1 MKKIVLVDG
10 NNLLFRSYYAT
21 AYTGNIMRNKE
32 GFPTNGVYGF
42 VNMINKIISEEKPE
56 YMMVAFDIG
65 KTFRH
70 EKYERYKDGRRETP
84 DDLKVQFPVAKK
96 ILTAMGIKYLECAGY
111 EADDIIG
118 TISMWCEKDPEYE
131 ALIVSSDKDLL
142 QLISDETVVKLL
154 KTKDYIWMDKK
165 TFNDTYGFDPIHMI
179 DLKAL
184 MGDSSDNI
192 PGVKGIG
199 EKGAIKLVSE
209 YKTIDN
215 IYENIDKIKGAM
227 QIKLIDGKEDAYYS
241 KDLVTIY
248 REVPLDITFDDLL
261 YKGENADEL
270 IDIYNDLG
278 FYSLLRKI
286 NTSEVKK
293 NKEIVGEFVDIPDT
307 AETEKNKVNNNCNE
321 NIIDNDKNESIVE
334 NIKILSN
341 NEDIDKNKIEEFKII
356 SDINDIKISEDTSIY
371 LDTTIGNYH
380 NAEILG
386 IALYNSTLS
395 CYIPFDIFKN
405 NTSIL
410 DTNYNLSTYDYKKL
424 IVVFNKYGIKVPNIN
439 FDTMISAYL
448 LNYETKD
455 DICYLANKLEVEI
468 PSYDKKEVVT
478 TEEAARRAILKA
490 KFIYNTKDKLY
501 ENMKK
506 EDNIYLFESIE
517 MPLTKV
523 LANMEIEGIRVDKKV
538 LEEMG
543 TEIKIKLEIL
553 TRDIYNYAGEEFNIN
568 SPKQLGEILFD
579 KLKLPGTKKNKNGYA
594 TDIDVL
600 KKLTEYPIIN
610 KILEYRA
617 LAKLYSTYIDGI
629 ISTIRKDGKI
639 HTIYTQTLTRTGRL
653 SSIEPNLQNIP
664 MRSEYGRLI
673 RKAFIPEN
681 NSVILSSDYSQIE
694 LRVFAHLSGVN
705 DLINAFKE
713 GVDIHTKTA
722 MDIFKVPMEGVTKNM
737 RRQAK
742 AVNFGILYGISSY
755 GLAEDIGIP
764 VKEAKEFINKYFETY
779 PGVKD
784 YMDKEIDEA
793 KRTGYVKTIMNRKR
807 VIEELKSSNY
817 KVRSMGER
825 MALNTPVQGS
835 ASDILKKAMVEI
847 NNIFEK
853 ENIKSKMLLQVH
865 DELIFNVYND
875 EIDKV
880 KDIVYNTMT
889 KVFELKVPLDV
900 DIELG
905 NNWYEAK

>member
-42 VNMINKIISEEKPE
+42 VNMINKIISDEKPE

-215 IYENIDKIKGAM
+215 IYENIDKIKGAT

-286 NTSEVKK
+286 NTSDIKK
-293 NKEIVGEFVDIPDT
+293 
-307 AETEKNKVNNNCNE
+307 EK
-321 NIIDNDKNESIVE
+321 SR
-334 NIKILSN
+334 
-341 NEDIDKNKIEEFKII
+341 EDEFKII
-356 SDINDIKISEDTSIY
+356 SDINDVKISEDTSIY

-380 NAEILG
+380 DAEILG

-395 CYIPFDIFKN
+395 CYIPYDIFKN

-410 DTNYNLSTYDYKKL
+410 DTDYNLSTYDYKKL

-455 DICYLANKLEVEI
+455 DICYLANKLNIYI

-490 KFIYNTKDKLY
+490 RFIYNTKDKLY
-501 ENMKK
+501 EDMKR

-517 MPLTKV
+517 MPLAKV
-523 LANMEIEGIRVDKKV
+523 LAKMETTGIRVDKKV

-579 KLKLPGTKKNKNGYA
+579 KLKLPGAKKNKNGYA
-594 TDIDVL
+594 TDIYVL

-629 ISTIRKDGKI
+629 ISTIREDGKI

-673 RKAFIPEN
+673 RKAFIPED

-793 KRTGYVKTIMNRKR
+793 KRNGYVKTIMNRKR

-817 KVRSMGER
+817 MVRSMGER

-847 NNIFEK
+847 SDIFEK

-905 NNWYEAK
+905 NNWYESK

>member
-32 GFPTNGVYGF
+32 GFPTNGLYGF

-70 EKYERYKDGRRETP
+70 EKYERYKDGRKETP
-84 DDLKVQFPVAKK
+84 EDLKLQFPVAKK

-118 TISMWCEKDPEYE
+118 TVSLWCEKDPEYE

-154 KTKDYIWMDKK
+154 KSKDYIMMDKK
-165 TFNDTYGFDPIHMI
+165 KFKETYGFDPINMI

-199 EKGAIKLVSE
+199 EKGAIKLISE
-209 YKTIDN
+209 YNTIDN
-215 IYENIDKIKGAM
+215 LYDNIGNIKGAM
-227 QIKLIDGKEDAYYS
+227 QTKLIEGKDDAYYS
-241 KDLVTIY
+241 RDLVTIY
-248 REVPLDITFDDLL
+248 REVPLDVTFDDLI
-261 YKGENADEL
+261 YKKENTNEL
-270 IDIYNDLG
+270 IDIYNNLG
-278 FYSLLRKI
+278 FYSLLRKMD
-286 NTSEVKK
+286 NTEKEVK
-293 NKEIVGEFVDIPDT
+293 EEV
-307 AETEKNKVNNNCNE
+307 VN
-321 NIIDNDKNESIVE
+321 
-334 NIKILSN
+334 
-341 NEDIDKNKIEEFKII
+341 EEFKVI
-356 SDINDIKISEDTSIY
+356 SNINDVVIDEDTAIY

-380 NAEILG
+380 DAQILG
-386 IALYNSTLS
+386 ISLYNKKYS
-395 CYIPFDIFKN
+395 CYIPYDIFKS
-405 NTSIL
+405 NTDIL
-410 DTNYNLSTYDYKKL
+410 NTNYNLFTYDYKKL
-424 IVVFNKYGIKVPNIN
+424 IVVFNKYGIKVPNIS

-455 DICYLANKLEVEI
+455 DICYLANNMNYNI
-468 PSYDKKEVVT
+468 PSYDKKEVITV
-478 TEEAARRAILKA
+478 EEANKRAILKA
-490 KFIYNTKDKLY
+490 KFIYSTKNKLY
-501 ENMKK
+501 EEMKK
-506 EDNIYLFESIE
+506 EDTIYLFENIE
-517 MPLTKV
+517 MPLAKV
-523 LANMEIEGIRVDKKV
+523 LAKMEIEGIRVDKNI
-538 LEEMG
+538 LNDMG
-543 TEIKIKLEIL
+543 EEIKIKLELI
-553 TRDIYNYAGEEFNIN
+553 TKDIYNYAGEEFNIN

-579 KLKLPGTKKNKNGYA
+579 KLKLPGAKKNKTGYV
-594 TDIDVL
+594 TDVDVL
-600 KKLTEYPIIN
+600 KKLVDFPIVN

-629 ISTIRKDGKI
+629 INTIREDKKI

-673 RKAFIPEN
+673 RKAFLPEE
-681 NSVILSSDYSQIE
+681 NSIIMSSDYSQIE
-694 LRVFAHLSGVN
+694 LRVFAHLSGVSE
-705 DLINAFKE
+705 LINAFND
-713 GVDIHTKTA
+713 GIDIHTKTA
-722 MDIFKVPMEGVTKNM
+722 MDIFNVPDEGVTKNM

-755 GLAEDIGIP
+755 GLSEDLGIS
-764 VKEAKEFINKYFETY
+764 VKEAKDFINKYFETY

-784 YMDKEIDEA
+784 YMNSEIEEA
-793 KRTGYVKTIMNRKR
+793 KKNGYVKTIMNRKR

-817 KVRSMGER
+817 MVRSMGER
-825 MALNTPVQGS
+825 MALNTPIQGS

-847 NNIFEK
+847 DNIFEK

-865 DELIFNVYND
+865 DELIFNVYKD
-875 EIDKV
+875 ELDKV

-889 KVFELKVPLDV
+889 KVFNLKVPLDV
-900 DIELG
+900 DIEVG

>member
-184 MGDSSDNI
+184 MGDASDNI

-215 IYENIDKIKGAM
+215 IYENIDKIKGAT

-286 NTSEVKK
+286 NISEVKK
-293 NKEIVGEFVDIPDT
+293 KEDR
-307 AETEKNKVNNNCNE
+307 K
-321 NIIDNDKNESIVE
+321 
-334 NIKILSN
+334 
-341 NEDIDKNKIEEFKII
+341 EEFKII
-356 SDINDIKISEDTSIY
+356 SDINDVKISEDTSIY

-380 NAEILG
+380 DAEILG

-395 CYIPFDIFKN
+395 CYIPYDIFKN

-410 DTNYNLSTYDYKKL
+410 DTDYNLSTYDYKKL

-455 DICYLANKLEVEI
+455 DICYLANKLNIYI

-478 TEEAARRAILKA
+478 SEEAARRAILKA
-490 KFIYNTKDKLY
+490 RFIYNTKDKLY
-501 ENMKK
+501 EDMKR

-517 MPLTKV
+517 MPLAKV
-523 LANMEIEGIRVDKKV
+523 LAKMETTGIRVDKKV

-579 KLKLPGTKKNKNGYA
+579 KLKLPGAKKNKNGYA

-629 ISTIRKDGKI
+629 ISTIREDGKI

-673 RKAFIPEN
+673 RKAFIPED

-793 KRTGYVKTIMNRKR
+793 KRNGYVKTIMNRKR

-817 KVRSMGER
+817 MVRSMGER

>member
-215 IYENIDKIKGAM
+215 IYENIDKIKGAT

-286 NTSEVKK
+286 NTSDIKK
-293 NKEIVGEFVDIPDT
+293 
-307 AETEKNKVNNNCNE
+307 EK
-321 NIIDNDKNESIVE
+321 SR
-334 NIKILSN
+334 
-341 NEDIDKNKIEEFKII
+341 EDEFKII
-356 SDINDIKISEDTSIY
+356 SDINDVKISEDTSIY

-380 NAEILG
+380 DAEILG

-395 CYIPFDIFKN
+395 CYIPYDIFKN

-410 DTNYNLSTYDYKKL
+410 DTDYNLSTYDYKKL

-448 LNYETKD
+448 LNYDTKD
-455 DICYLANKLEVEI
+455 DICYLANKLNIYI

-490 KFIYNTKDKLY
+490 RFIYNTKDKLY
-501 ENMKK
+501 EDMKR

-517 MPLTKV
+517 MPLAKV
-523 LANMEIEGIRVDKKV
+523 LAKMETTGIRVDKKV

-579 KLKLPGTKKNKNGYA
+579 KLKLPGAKKNKNGYA

-629 ISTIRKDGKI
+629 ISTIREDGKI

-673 RKAFIPEN
+673 RKAFIPED

-705 DLINAFKE
+705 DLINAFKD

-793 KRTGYVKTIMNRKR
+793 KRNGYVKTIMNRKR

-817 KVRSMGER
+817 MVRSMGER

>member
-21 AYTGNIMRNKE
+21 AYTGNVMRNKE

-184 MGDSSDNI
+184 MGDASDNI

-248 REVPLDITFDDLL
+248 REVPLNVTFDDLL

-286 NTSEVKK
+286 NTNEVKK
-293 NKEIVGEFVDIPDT
+293 EENRE
-307 AETEKNKVNNNCNE
+307 EKFKV
-321 NIIDNDKNESIVE
+321 
-334 NIKILSN
+334 
-341 NEDIDKNKIEEFKII
+341 I
-356 SDINDIKISEDTSIY
+356 SDTNDIKISEDTSIY
-371 LDTTIGNYH
+371 LDTTVGNY
-380 NAEILG
+380 NDAEILG

-395 CYIPFDIFKN
+395 CYIPYDIFKN

-410 DTNYNLSTYDYKKL
+410 DTEYNLSTYDYKKL
-424 IVVFNKYGIKVPNIN
+424 IVIFNKYGIKVPNIN

-478 TEEAARRAILKA
+478 SEEAIRRAILKA

-501 ENMKK
+501 EDMKR
-506 EDNIYLFESIE
+506 EDNIYLFENIE
-517 MPLTKV
+517 MPLAKV

-579 KLKLPGTKKNKNGYA
+579 KLKLPGAKKNKNGYA

-629 ISTIRKDGKI
+629 INTIREDGKI

-673 RKAFIPEN
+673 RKAFIPED

-755 GLAEDIGIP
+755 GLAEDIGIS

-793 KRTGYVKTIMNRKR
+793 KRNGYVKTIMNRKR

-817 KVRSMGER
+817 MVRSMGER

-847 NNIFEK
+847 NNIFEQ

>member
-42 VNMINKIISEEKPE
+42 VNMINKIISDEKPE

-215 IYENIDKIKGAM
+215 IYENIDKIKGAT

-286 NTSEVKK
+286 NTSDIKK
-293 NKEIVGEFVDIPDT
+293 
-307 AETEKNKVNNNCNE
+307 EK
-321 NIIDNDKNESIVE
+321 SR
-334 NIKILSN
+334 
-341 NEDIDKNKIEEFKII
+341 EDEFKII
-356 SDINDIKISEDTSIY
+356 SDINDVKISEDTSIY

-380 NAEILG
+380 DAEILG

-395 CYIPFDIFKN
+395 CYIPYDIFKN

-410 DTNYNLSTYDYKKL
+410 DTDYNLSTYDYKKL

-455 DICYLANKLEVEI
+455 DICYLANKLNIYI

-490 KFIYNTKDKLY
+490 RFIYNTKDKLY
-501 ENMKK
+501 EDMKN

-517 MPLTKV
+517 MPLAKV
-523 LANMEIEGIRVDKKV
+523 LANMETTGIRVDKKV

-579 KLKLPGTKKNKNGYA
+579 KLKLPGAKKNKNGYA

-629 ISTIRKDGKI
+629 ISTIREDGKI

-673 RKAFIPEN
+673 RKAFIPED

-793 KRTGYVKTIMNRKR
+793 KRNGYVKTIMNRKR

-817 KVRSMGER
+817 MVRSMGER

-847 NNIFEK
+847 SDIFEK

-905 NNWYEAK
+905 NNWYESK

>member
-21 AYTGNIMRNKE
+21 AYTGNVMRNKE

-215 IYENIDKIKGAM
+215 IYENIDKIKGAT

-286 NTSEVKK
+286 NISEVKK
-293 NKEIVGEFVDIPDT
+293 KEDR
-307 AETEKNKVNNNCNE
+307 K
-321 NIIDNDKNESIVE
+321 
-334 NIKILSN
+334 
-341 NEDIDKNKIEEFKII
+341 EEFKII
-356 SDINDIKISEDTSIY
+356 SDINDVKISEDTSIY

-380 NAEILG
+380 DAEILG

-395 CYIPFDIFKN
+395 CYIPYDIFKN
-405 NTSIL
+405 NTNIL
-410 DTNYNLSTYDYKKL
+410 DTDYNLSTYDYKKL

-455 DICYLANKLEVEI
+455 DICYLANKLNIYI

-501 ENMKK
+501 EDMKK
-506 EDNIYLFESIE
+506 EDNIYLFENIE
-517 MPLTKV
+517 MPLAKV

-579 KLKLPGTKKNKNGYA
+579 KLKLPGAKKNKNGYA

-629 ISTIRKDGKI
+629 ISTIREDGKI

-673 RKAFIPEN
+673 RKAFIPED

-755 GLAEDIGIP
+755 GLAEDIGIS

-793 KRTGYVKTIMNRKR
+793 KRNGYVKTIMNRKR

-817 KVRSMGER
+817 MVRSMGER

>member
-42 VNMINKIISEEKPE
+42 VNMINKIISDEKPE

-118 TISMWCEKDPEYE
+118 TISMWCEKDPEYD

-215 IYENIDKIKGAM
+215 IYENIDKIKGATK
-227 QIKLIDGKEDAYYS
+227 IKLIDGKEDAYYS

-286 NTSEVKK
+286 NTSDIKK
-293 NKEIVGEFVDIPDT
+293 
-307 AETEKNKVNNNCNE
+307 EKSRE
-321 NIIDNDKNESIVE
+321 
-334 NIKILSN
+334 
-341 NEDIDKNKIEEFKII
+341 EEFKII

-380 NAEILG
+380 DAEILG

-410 DTNYNLSTYDYKKL
+410 DTDYNLSTYDYKKL

-439 FDTMISAYL
+439 FDAMISAYL

-455 DICYLANKLEVEI
+455 DICYLANKLNIYI

-478 TEEAARRAILKA
+478 TEEAIKRAILKA

-501 ENMKK
+501 EDMKK

-543 TEIKIKLEIL
+543 IEIKIKLEIL

-579 KLKLPGTKKNKNGYA
+579 KLKLPGAKKNKNGYA

-629 ISTIRKDGKI
+629 ISTIREDGKI

-673 RKAFIPEN
+673 RKAFIPED

-793 KRTGYVKTIMNRKR
+793 KRNGYVKTIMNRKR

-817 KVRSMGER
+817 MVRSMGER

>member
-42 VNMINKIISEEKPE
+42 VNMINKIISDEKPE

-70 EKYERYKDGRRETP
+70 EKYERYKDGRKETP

-215 IYENIDKIKGAM
+215 IYENIDKIKGAT

-286 NTSEVKK
+286 NTSDIKK
-293 NKEIVGEFVDIPDT
+293 
-307 AETEKNKVNNNCNE
+307 EK
-321 NIIDNDKNESIVE
+321 SR
-334 NIKILSN
+334 
-341 NEDIDKNKIEEFKII
+341 EEKFKII

-380 NAEILG
+380 DAEILG

-395 CYIPFDIFKN
+395 CYIPYDIFKN

-410 DTNYNLSTYDYKKL
+410 DTDYNLSTYDYKKL

-455 DICYLANKLEVEI
+455 DICYLANKLNIYI

-501 ENMKK
+501 EDMKR
-506 EDNIYLFESIE
+506 EDNIYLFENIE
-517 MPLTKV
+517 MPLAKV
-523 LANMEIEGIRVDKKV
+523 LAKMETTGIRVDKKV

-579 KLKLPGTKKNKNGYA
+579 KLKLPGAKKNKNGYA

-629 ISTIRKDGKI
+629 ISTIREDGKI

-681 NSVILSSDYSQIE
+681 YSVILSSDYSQIE

-793 KRTGYVKTIMNRKR
+793 KRNGYVKTIMNRKR

-817 KVRSMGER
+817 MVRSMGER

>member
-21 AYTGNIMRNKE
+21 AYTGNVMRNKE

-42 VNMINKIISEEKPE
+42 VNMINKIISDEKPE

-70 EKYERYKDGRRETP
+70 EKYERYKDGRKETP

-165 TFNDTYGFDPIHMI
+165 TFNATYGFDPIHMI

-184 MGDSSDNI
+184 MGDASDNI

-227 QIKLIDGKEDAYYS
+227 QIKLIDGREDAYYS

-248 REVPLDITFDDLL
+248 REVPLNVTFDDLL

-286 NTSEVKK
+286 NTNEVKK
-293 NKEIVGEFVDIPDT
+293 EENRE
-307 AETEKNKVNNNCNE
+307 EKFKV
-321 NIIDNDKNESIVE
+321 
-334 NIKILSN
+334 
-341 NEDIDKNKIEEFKII
+341 I

-371 LDTTIGNYH
+371 LDTTVGNY
-380 NAEILG
+380 NDAEILG

-395 CYIPFDIFKN
+395 CYIPYDIFKN

-410 DTNYNLSTYDYKKL
+410 DTEYNLSTYDYKKL
-424 IVVFNKYGIKVPNIN
+424 IVIFNKYGIKVPNIN

-478 TEEAARRAILKA
+478 TEEAIRRAILKA

-501 ENMKK
+501 EDMKR

-517 MPLTKV
+517 MPLAKV

-543 TEIKIKLEIL
+543 TEIKIKLEII

-579 KLKLPGTKKNKNGYA
+579 KLKLPGAKKNKNGYA

-629 ISTIRKDGKI
+629 INTIREDGKI

-673 RKAFIPEN
+673 RKAFIPED

-722 MDIFKVPMEGVTKNM
+722 MDIFKVPMKGVTKNM

-755 GLAEDIGIP
+755 GLAEDIGIS

-793 KRTGYVKTIMNRKR
+793 KRNGYVKTIMNRKR
-807 VIEELKSSNY
+807 VIDELKSSNY
-817 KVRSMGER
+817 MVRSMGER

-847 NNIFEK
+847 NNIFEQ

>member
-21 AYTGNIMRNKE
+21 AYTGNVMRNKE

-42 VNMINKIISEEKPE
+42 VNMINKIISDEKPE

-215 IYENIDKIKGAM
+215 IYENIDKIKGAT

-286 NTSEVKK
+286 NTSDIKK
-293 NKEIVGEFVDIPDT
+293 
-307 AETEKNKVNNNCNE
+307 EK
-321 NIIDNDKNESIVE
+321 SR
-334 NIKILSN
+334 
-341 NEDIDKNKIEEFKII
+341 EDEFKII
-356 SDINDIKISEDTSIY
+356 SDINDVKISEDTSIY

-380 NAEILG
+380 DAEILG

-395 CYIPFDIFKN
+395 CYIPYDIFKN

-410 DTNYNLSTYDYKKL
+410 DTDYNLSTYDYKKL

-448 LNYETKD
+448 LNYDTKD
-455 DICYLANKLEVEI
+455 DICYLANKLNIYI

-490 KFIYNTKDKLY
+490 RFIYNTKDKLY
-501 ENMKK
+501 EDMKR

-517 MPLTKV
+517 MPLAKV
-523 LANMEIEGIRVDKKV
+523 LAKMETTGIRVDKKV

-579 KLKLPGTKKNKNGYA
+579 KLKLPGAKKNKNGYA

-629 ISTIRKDGKI
+629 ISTIREDGKI

-673 RKAFIPEN
+673 RKAFIPED

-793 KRTGYVKTIMNRKR
+793 KRNGYVKTIMNRKR

-817 KVRSMGER
+817 MVRSMGER

>member
-215 IYENIDKIKGAM
+215 IYENIDKIKGAT

-286 NTSEVKK
+286 NTSDIKK
-293 NKEIVGEFVDIPDT
+293 
-307 AETEKNKVNNNCNE
+307 EK
-321 NIIDNDKNESIVE
+321 SR
-334 NIKILSN
+334 
-341 NEDIDKNKIEEFKII
+341 EDEFKII
-356 SDINDIKISEDTSIY
+356 SDINDVKISEDTSIY

-380 NAEILG
+380 DAEILG

-395 CYIPFDIFKN
+395 CYIPYDIFKN

-410 DTNYNLSTYDYKKL
+410 DTDYNLSTYDYKKL

-455 DICYLANKLEVEI
+455 DICYLANKLNIYI

-490 KFIYNTKDKLY
+490 RFIYNTKDKLY
-501 ENMKK
+501 EDMKR

-517 MPLTKV
+517 MPLAKV
-523 LANMEIEGIRVDKKV
+523 LAKMETTGIRVDKKV

-579 KLKLPGTKKNKNGYA
+579 KLKLPGAKKNKNGYA

-629 ISTIRKDGKI
+629 ISTIREDGKI

-793 KRTGYVKTIMNRKR
+793 KRNGYVKTIMNRKR

-817 KVRSMGER
+817 MVRSMGER

>member
-32 GFPTNGVYGF
+32 GFPTNGLYGF

-70 EKYERYKDGRRETP
+70 EKYERYKDGRKETP
-84 DDLKVQFPVAKK
+84 DDLKLQFPVAKK
-96 ILTAMGIKYLECAGY
+96 ILTAMGIKYLECTGY

-118 TISMWCEKDPEYE
+118 TVSKWTENDPEYE

-142 QLISDETVVKLL
+142 QLISDETIVKLL
-154 KTKDYIWMDKK
+154 KTKDYIMMDKN
-165 TFNDTYGFDPIHMI
+165 TFRETYGFDPIKMI

-184 MGDSSDNI
+184 MGDASDNI

-199 EKGAIKLVSE
+199 EKGAIKLLCE
-209 YKTIDN
+209 YGSLDG
-215 IYENIDKIKGAM
+215 IYENIDKISGATK
-227 QIKLIDGKEDAYYS
+227 IKLIDGKDDAYYS
-241 KDLVTIY
+241 RDLVTIY
-248 REVPLDITFDDLL
+248 RDVPLDITFDDLL
-261 YKGENADEL
+261 YKKENTDEL

-278 FYSLLRKI
+278 FYSLLRKM
-286 NTSEVKK
+286 
-293 NKEIVGEFVDIPDT
+293 DT
-307 AETEKNKVNNNCNE
+307 NNN
-321 NIIDNDKNESIVE
+321 DK
-334 NIKILSN
+334 
-341 NEDIDKNKIEEFKII
+341 DEEKDVKDDFKII
-356 SDINDIKISEDTSIY
+356 SDINDIVIDEDTAIY

-380 NAEILG
+380 DVDIIG
-386 IALYNSTLS
+386 ISLYNKKYS
-395 CYIPFDIFKN
+395 CYIPYDIFKN
-405 NTSIL
+405 NTNIL
-410 DTNYNLSTYDYKKL
+410 NTNYNLYTYDYKKL
-424 IVVFNKYGIKVPNIN
+424 IVVFNRYGIKIPNIN

-455 DICYLANKLEVEI
+455 DICYLASKMNYSI
-468 PSYDKKEVVT
+468 PSYDKKEIIS
-478 TEEAARRAILKA
+478 EEERCNRAIVKA
-490 KFIYNTKDKLY
+490 KFIYSTKDKLY
-501 ENMKK
+501 EEMKK

-517 MPLTKV
+517 MPLAKI
-523 LANMEIEGIRVDKKV
+523 LANMEIEGIRVDKNILKD
-538 LEEMG
+538 MG
-543 TEIKIKLEIL
+543 EEIKIKLELI
-553 TRDIYNYAGEEFNIN
+553 TKDIYNYAGEEFNIN
-568 SPKQLGEILFD
+568 SPKKLGEILFD
-579 KLKLPGTKKNKNGYA
+579 KLKLPGAKKNKTGYV
-594 TDIDVL
+594 TDVDVL
-600 KKLTEYPIIN
+600 KKLTDYPIVN

-629 ISTIRKDGKI
+629 INTIREDGKI

-673 RKAFIPEN
+673 RKAFLPEE
-681 NSVILSSDYSQIE
+681 NSIIMSSDYSQIE

-705 DLINAFKE
+705 DLINAFNE
-713 GVDIHTKTA
+713 GIDIHTKTA

-755 GLAEDIGIP
+755 GLSEDLGIT

-784 YMDKEIDEA
+784 YMNNEIEEA
-793 KRTGYVKTIMNRKR
+793 KKNGYVKTIMNRKR

-817 KVRSMGER
+817 MVRSMGER

-847 NNIFEK
+847 DNRFEK
-853 ENIKSKMLLQVH
+853 ENINSKMLLQVH
-865 DELIFNVYND
+865 DELIFNVYKD
-875 EIDKV
+875 ELDRV
-880 KDIVYNTMT
+880 KNIVYDTMT
-889 KVFELKVPLDV
+889 KVFDLKVPLDV
-900 DIELG
+900 DIEVG